1 MASTWGTN
9 TWGSNEWQDDEV
21 TVVLSSPGT
30 ISALGTPQSFN
41 VEGWG
46 RQQWDNSGW
55 GVEYSVEPSGQSIT
69 SEIGTATGDPVTIAS
84 LEGIGINVYSTFPT
98 VDNTTPVSVTGFGIT
113 SSLGTANAE
122 NVAGWGRQAW
132 GNSGWGVQ
140 YSIEPSGVSATF
152 SIGTVTAT
160 PIETV
165 ELTGQ
170 SLTSSVGEIIPADVI
185 GVSSA
190 GVITSALGSLSSVGT
205 LVGWGRNGWG
215 EESWGSSINSVIEL
229 TGVSSSFNI
238 GSVTVADQAIGLTGI
253 SSSFSVGSISP
264 ADVMGLTG
272 QDISLSVGSLTAA
285 DVMGL
290 TGQSITSSIGS
301 ITLDNQTM
309 GLTGQSIT
317 STLGSAEITTNPI
330 VTPTGLSTT
339 ASVGS
344 LTAAD
349 VVGLTGQ
356 SLTSLLG
363 TVTTI
368 PIYGPVDTGSNTS
381 YSDVSTG
388 SNNSYSDVSSGSNT
402 SYSDVSTGSNS
413 SYSDVATGSNTSY
426 SDVA

>member
-55 GVEYSVEPSGQSIT
+55 VVEYSVEPSGQSIT

-272 QDISLSVGSLTAA
+272 QDISLSVGSLSAA

-290 TGQSITSSIGS
+290 TGQSITS
-301 ITLDNQTM
+301 
-309 GLTGQSIT
+309 
-317 STLGSAEITTNPI
+317 
-330 VTPTGLSTT
+330 
-339 ASVGS
+339 SVGS

>member
-290 TGQSITSSIGS
+290 TGQSITSS
-301 ITLDNQTM
+301 
-309 GLTGQSIT
+309 
-317 STLGSAEITTNPI
+317 
-330 VTPTGLSTT
+330 
-339 ASVGS
+339 VGS